1 CCVCRDWLQF
11 LSSSRQAEG
20 VGRKETNLMS
30 SVGRIRSPRPSLVEW
45 TQNIRRYP
53 SMELDRR
60 LEQCSTFSVEYVDE
74 EGRIIDTIEKVQP
87 LPRQKLHECLDRKL
101 RRWGLSVE
109 SVAFFVE
116 NSRTPLPDNC
126 DAAYLAGH
134 RIVVRVRG
142 GMSRMGRHR
151 PQFSVDME
159 VFDSKPPSRKLSA
172 DAVARKASFT
182 NAKVLSKN
190 RAQCSTQTTP
200 GSGSQEIQET
210 RSRRNS
216 SSNQPTL
223 LNIPFDEPSCS
234 DVGTTTVAIE
244 DGTASRR
251 ARSTANARKSIFF
264 GKDKADMLSRLAALR
279 DELQKPVAMFEL
291 EEHWTL
297 IVANHADLSRRSQ
310 EQQEAIWEFV
320 TTEHRY
326 LQLLKQMDELCRY
339 FLRMQEVGYL
349 RDIDPRRVFLNYPEL
364 YVHNSKFWKRAVM
377 PMLENTREHG
387 VPLDPKM
394 LKAGFDRIDEW
405 WPCYTAFI
413 NGHADC
419 HAYVQKCQ
427 KEHEL
432 FREFVAWAESQD
444 TLRRQR
450 LLDALTNPMQRLTRY
465 SLLLKAV
472 LRNST
477 DDNERETIQEMISRI
492 DAATRSVEETLNNN
506 DLQNKL
512 LELSRTIENYDAVD
526 ADEFERIFRM
536 KCDIRLADPMPY
548 IVGPPQF
555 RRVYLRGD
563 LKMKDG
569 KQGAKV
575 DTHCIVFTDL
585 FLVCKATTKR
595 ADRLRILKPPMHI
608 ARICL
613 QQFSDHSGF
622 AVSAINDFGMP
633 TSLYYFFTPS
643 IEETRKWLEMTSM
656 AHRDFYRLKPLNPQQ
671 CFIGPPFGI
680 TNGFTK
686 LDMML
691 TLDHGRVPSSGFP
704 GRIYSDHCSS
714 VLSSDIVHR
723 KSSSMD
729 SQIVA
734 EHSRLANMR
743 KVNTISSADHL
754 DRLCYEG
761 RHASNLLSR
770 QKLSVSNNATA
781 LMNSSLLGQS
791 KSSVDLYLAM
801 RSLDHFDPSKS
812 TCRSRSNSLDRTK

>member
-1 CCVCRDWLQF
+1 
-11 LSSSRQAEG
+11 
-20 VGRKETNLMS
+20 
-30 SVGRIRSPRPSLVEW
+30 
-45 TQNIRRYP
+45 
-53 SMELDRR
+53 
-60 LEQCSTFSVEYVDE
+60 
-74 EGRIIDTIEKVQP
+74 
-87 LPRQKLHECLDRKL
+87 
-101 RRWGLSVE
+101 
-109 SVAFFVE
+109 
-116 NSRTPLPDNC
+116 
-126 DAAYLAGH
+126 
-134 RIVVRVRG
+134 
-142 GMSRMGRHR
+142 
-151 PQFSVDME
+151 
-159 VFDSKPPSRKLSA
+159 
-172 DAVARKASFT
+172 
-182 NAKVLSKN
+182 
-190 RAQCSTQTTP
+190 
-200 GSGSQEIQET
+200 
-210 RSRRNS
+210 
-216 SSNQPTL
+216 
-223 LNIPFDEPSCS
+223 
-234 DVGTTTVAIE
+234 
-244 DGTASRR
+244 
-251 ARSTANARKSIFF
+251 
-264 GKDKADMLSRLAALR
+264 
-279 DELQKPVAMFEL
+279 
-291 EEHWTL
+291 
-297 IVANHADLSRRSQ
+297 
-310 EQQEAIWEFV
+310 
-320 TTEHRY
+320 
-326 LQLLKQMDELCRY
+326 
-339 FLRMQEVGYL
+339 
-349 RDIDPRRVFLNYPEL
+349 
-364 YVHNSKFWKRAVM
+364 
-377 PMLENTREHG
+377 
-387 VPLDPKM
+387 
-394 LKAGFDRIDEW
+394 
-405 WPCYTAFI
+405 
-413 NGHADC
+413 
-419 HAYVQKCQ
+419 
-427 KEHEL
+427 
-432 FREFVAWAESQD
+432 
-444 TLRRQR
+444 
-450 LLDALTNPMQRLTRY
+450 
-465 SLLLKAV
+465 
-472 LRNST
+472 
-477 DDNERETIQEMISRI
+477 
-492 DAATRSVEETLNNN
+492 
-506 DLQNKL
+506 
-512 LELSRTIENYDAVD
+512 
-526 ADEFERIFRM
+526 M

-613 QQFSDHSGF
+613 QQFSDHCTLSPAASPRFKTPLWVVEIDVVYQAQVETGF

-656 AHRDFYRLKPLNPQQ
+656 AHRDFYRLKSVEHLSIYVHLHLMPTDYFRPLNPQQ

-791 KSSVDLYLAM
+791 KSSVDLSVRGNTSRRECMQEEEKAGKASAA
-801 RSLDHFDPSKS
+801 RSVSF
-812 TCRSRSNSLDRTK
+812 